1 MNVRDRLIEA
11 IEQALHDLN
20 VDFSLQEIHLE
31 RPANTDHGD
40 WSTNIALATA
50 KNLNR
55 NPRDLASEIAATLEQ
70 QSPDFVEEIQIAGP
84 GFINFK
90 LNDAWLHEVL
100 VQVVT
105 AGTDSWAAHN
115 VGENQRVI
123 VEFVSANPT
132 GPLHAGHG
140 RGACFGDSVARL
152 YQKCGYS
159 VQRDFYIND
168 RGAQMRLYV
177 ESLSARASNTEVPEG
192 GYHGEYVREWAE
204 EMPSDADPF
213 EWGYQRALR
222 SHRETLEALNI
233 HFDNWFSEKSMVDSG
248 AIESTLTDLQEAKAV
263 FESDGA
269 VWLQST
275 QWGDD
280 KDRVLVKSDGEY
292 TYLLPDIAYHR
303 DKFER
308 ADLLVNVWG
317 ADHHGY
323 ITRMHAA
330 MSALKHKPE
339 DLQIAITQMVRL
351 QRDGEEVKISKRTG
365 DIVELSEVIQEV
377 GSDAARFTYLLLS
390 VDSSQNFDLELVA
403 QQVNEN
409 PVFYVQYAHARIH
422 SIMKKADEEGVTLPP
437 VEKVNL
443 SLLNNP
449 RELAILRALQ
459 ELPETVLRSTQ
470 EIAPHR
476 ITNWARDFASLFHSF
491 YHDCRI
497 IGEGIDTEL
506 TEARL
511 WLVEASRVGLA
522 VSLDLLG
529 VSAPKEMWREDEN
542 GESNG

>member
-177 ESLSARASNTEVPEG
+177 ESLSARASNAEVPEG
-192 GYHGEYVREWAE
+192 GYHGEYVREWAA
-204 EMPSDADPF
+204 EMPSGKF
-213 EWGYQRALR
+213 GI
-222 SHRETLEALNI
+222 S
-233 HFDNWFSEKSMVDSG
+233 F
-248 AIESTLTDLQEAKAV
+248 
-263 FESDGA
+263 
-269 VWLQST
+269 QSS
-275 QWGDD
+275 
-280 KDRVLVKSDGEY
+280 LVS
-292 TYLLPDIAYHR
+292 
-303 DKFER
+303 
-308 ADLLVNVWG
+308 
-317 ADHHGY
+317 
-323 ITRMHAA
+323 
-330 MSALKHKPE
+330 
-339 DLQIAITQMVRL
+339 
-351 QRDGEEVKISKRTG
+351 KI
-365 DIVELSEVIQEV
+365 
-377 GSDAARFTYLLLS
+377 
-390 VDSSQNFDLELVA
+390 
-403 QQVNEN
+403 
-409 PVFYVQYAHARIH
+409 
-422 SIMKKADEEGVTLPP
+422 
-437 VEKVNL
+437 
-443 SLLNNP
+443 
-449 RELAILRALQ
+449 
-459 ELPETVLRSTQ
+459 
-470 EIAPHR
+470 
-476 ITNWARDFASLFHSF
+476 
-491 YHDCRI
+491 
-497 IGEGIDTEL
+497 
-506 TEARL
+506 
-511 WLVEASRVGLA
+511 
-522 VSLDLLG
+522 
-529 VSAPKEMWREDEN
+529 
-542 GESNG
+542 